1 VVTFSLLSPELTPVS
16 FRSSTISLS
25 RPAIAAWPSSPP
37 AASPAYRPQHS
48 HRISPPTPPHRTCP
62 QTLNGVAAGENIL
75 IHCSFFFADSS
86 DSSASHRK
94 RKTFSPRRNI
104 PNIAV
109 VVVLLKVHYPN
120 DAIEK
125 DDTIDVTRSAA
136 IHSWS
141 HPRQGRRRRSRGLP
155 GAFPRPRASFRGT
168 LDAGGV
174 LEALLEAGQ
183 AYLRH
188 MRGEEVR
195 GAEEGAENRSVLFL
209 HPRALGL
216 RRRTPRQRSART
228 SATLS
233 TSASVSRGAE
243 GYDWKGSYMPS
254 SPSLPV

>member
-120 DAIEK
+120 DAVEK

-141 HPRQGRRRRSRGLP
+141 HPRQGRRRRSRRLP
-155 GAFPRPRASFRGT
+155 GAS
-168 LDAGGV
+168 
-174 LEALLEAGQ
+174 
-183 AYLRH
+183 
-188 MRGEEVR
+188 
-195 GAEEGAENRSVLFL
+195 
-209 HPRALGL
+209 LGL
-216 RRRTPRQRSART
+216 EPHSEERWTREE
-228 SATLS
+228 L
-233 TSASVSRGAE
+233 
-243 GYDWKGSYMPS
+243 
-254 SPSLPV
+254 